1 MQQFIIDCQ
10 MTSIGA
16 LLKQFEALQPLF
28 EIKNDKSGGW
38 MKLPIQLNRLFCLI
52 II

>member
-16 LLKQFEALQPLF
+16 LLKTIFEVLQPLF
-28 EIKNDKSGGW
+28 EIKKTIRAEGG
-38 MKLPIQLNRLFCLI
+38 
-52 II
+52 